1 MDTKDHNVQ
10 HIDHQSSVVEH
21 DDHERYIRQLVSVVS
36 RGEDVTR
43 RNFLRTHSRIIG
55 GYAGYLL
62 NLSEEDLE
70 EAFTDSLA
78 ARHGSVPR
86 TLMGFRLAF
95 PVGLQNCREDMWL
108 MWGKIGAGRPATRVA
123 DTACESPGR
132 VKLTAVLTFPLH
144 RRRTLPLR
152 A

>member
-1 MDTKDHNVQ
+1 M
-10 HIDHQSSVVEH
+10 
-21 DDHERYIRQLVSVVS
+21 
-36 RGEDVTR
+36 TR

-62 NLSEEDLE
+62 NLSEENLE

-95 PVGLQNCREDMWL
+95 PVGSHNCREDMWL
-108 MWGKIGAGRPATRVA
+108 LWDKIGADRPTTRVA
-123 DTACESPGR
+123 GTACESPGR
-132 VKLTAVLTFPLH
+132 VKLTEVLTFPLL
-144 RRRTLPLR
+144 RRRTLPSV
-152 A
+152 

>member
-1 MDTKDHNVQ
+1 MDTKDHNGQ

-21 DDHERYIRQLVSVVS
+21 DDHERYIRQLVAVGS

-43 RNFLRTHSRIIG
+43 RKCLRTQSRIIR

-70 EAFTDSLA
+70 EAFTASLA

-95 PVGLQNCREDMWL
+95 PVGFQSCREDMWL
-108 MWGKIGAGRPATRVA
+108 MWR
-123 DTACESPGR
+123 
-132 VKLTAVLTFPLH
+132 
-144 RRRTLPLR
+144 
-152 A
+152 